1 MVLDSKIRN
10 EVHNASYPTHYP
22 KKEKKT
28 EQLNAHYIVSIDT
41 AQNVIF
47 YAPLSYTTFHFKNKL
62 N

>member
-1 MVLDSKIRN
+1 MHLTQHITQKRKKI
-10 EVHNASYPTHYP
+10 A
-22 KKEKKT
+22 
-28 EQLNAHYIVSIDT
+28 QLNAHYIVSIDM